1 MVHPMIRS
9 WQQRLHWALVFA
21 LLFGLLPPGR
31 PVAAEI
37 SYSPQRNRAADV
49 QAQGAATSVL
59 TIATSADNV
68 QLSWSAVANAQSYQV
83 HRSQTP
89 FFTPS
94 NATLLTTTP
103 ANTTAHV
110 DSSALSTVESSYFY
124 QVVALN
130 GSGAPLA
137 GSDEV
142 GAINYALNNGG
153 QKYSLVAL
161 PFPSTTINNAATLA
175 SFIGNVMAVLKWNP
189 ATQTFRFFTPP
200 SSGDNFTLTT
210 GEVAFV
216 LLNSSAPTKVT
227 MSGKVTAIQ
236 HTLRPGRFNFLSV
249 PLQRASLTSAGAVAA
264 DITGVQAMLG
274 WNATTQLF
282 RFFTPPSTGDNF
294 TLRPGAPFIAQLTNS
309 APTSWPAGLPTPTP
323 TATPSPTPTNT
334 PTQTPTITPTPPVQ
348 NGPPVLN
355 AIGNRTVAVGSQ
367 LSFTLAA
374 TDPDN
379 EEVIFTASPAPLPA
393 NASLNQNTGEF
404 LFKPDN
410 SQIGAIQLT
419 FFARDARGGV
429 DSETATITV
438 QAPAPNQATSLTG
451 RLLDTND
458 FSNGVER
465 PIVGAT
471 IALLD
476 TGFTALTNAE
486 GYFTLT
492 GVPAG
497 AQVLDIDTRTANP
510 APDGSPY
517 SGFRERIELL
527 DGANNVV
534 DRPFFLPRIAA
545 ESLTTVNPAQT
556 TTVENPTLDIQ
567 IKVVPFSAQGQGG
580 VDFTGQLSIS
590 PVPEA
595 LAPAALPEE
604 LDPGL
609 LITIQPVGVTF
620 DPPAPITFPNTDN
633 LPPGSEVDIWS
644 LDPNA
649 GVFVI
654 VATGRVSADGQRVE
668 TISGG
673 IRAADWHMA
682 LPPQPSPDG
691 NNNNNDNQD
700 PDKCC
705 GANSGSETDIAD
717 GNLSI
722 DHALVNY
729 QSLGIARGVHLVY
742 NSLRADPRP
751 IINSNVTLSRRSTIP
766 DTIST
771 RLRVAGLDVGEEV
784 HWDTST
790 LVDDLT
796 DKTLRT
802 VTQFNAS
809 TFATGLYTY
818 RLRLINNYPQSSV
831 AATQNG
837 RVLVHNLQNS
847 PFGAGWGIDGL
858 QQLHQVG
865 DGDLLLTDGDG
876 TAILFTRQRTA
887 NELISAKAAV
897 GTPADPQQ
905 ASANTGQAITLFSN
919 EPIFDENSFVTFTTL
934 DDGGNVGAQA
944 VQAVAVAETGD
955 AIAVIVP
962 GNATS
967 GPVFAEEGR
976 EVFLQI
982 VPTLQAFQN
991 SDFQPGNQIYLQGS
1005 GFAEGATT
1013 LFFGATAVADTGVN
1027 SGHDIVGGNS
1037 QLYATIPANPG
1048 ALLRVRTTGG
1058 TSNELTAGPGT
1069 LTGLQAVA
1077 TIGTPANAGLASANI
1092 GQTITISGTGLGA
1105 NAAVRFPTINSEG
1118 QAGFVAVRVSWVAA
1132 AGNLATVVVPDNAVT
1147 GDLMVVGA
1155 TGTVALQIVPHLAS
1169 FSNGDFN
1176 WSGASQNLG
1185 LNGGGFVEGAIT
1197 VRFGAVNVVDPNTGP
1212 GTLDV
1217 YGSRDLA
1224 VVIPANAGGLV
1235 SVVTAGGASNA
1246 LPVGPTAF
1254 SGIQAVA
1261 TLGTPATA
1269 GQPAANVGQLI
1280 TLLGTNLGPNTNV
1293 IFPTLNDNGVAG
1305 SVAVRVSNVG
1315 ADGSWA
1321 NVAVPTGAVTGN
1333 LSLFGAGGTVGLQI
1347 VPHLTGFTNNDF
1359 RPSGTSREF
1368 YLDGGGFM
1376 EGNTTVRFGSSN
1388 VVDPSTGTA
1397 TLDVYWSGAR
1407 LDTVIPNNPGSQL
1420 VVTTPGGTS
1429 NTLVV
1434 GPTSVTSIAA
1444 TPTLGTPTNAG
1455 QPAANTGQ
1463 EITLLGANLG
1473 PNTVV
1478 LFPTR
1483 DDIGVAGT
1491 ALVRVSYSAPDG
1503 SRAAVAVPQGA
1514 TTGNVSIFGAAGAF
1528 ALQIVPHLTTFSNGD
1543 FAPSG
1548 ASQNLALYG
1557 GGFREGATTV
1567 HFGAAN
1573 VVDPNTGSGTIDIY
1587 STGTGLNVI
1596 IPANPGGLV
1605 SLTTDGGRSNALA
1618 VGPTAY
1624 TGLRA
1629 AAQVGTPTDGN
1640 QPSANVYQV
1649 ITLLGTNLGPNTN
1662 VIFPTRNDTGVAGT
1676 TIARVTHVSA
1686 DRTTATVAVPAGAVT
1701 GNVTV
1706 HGAAGSFALQIVPMI
1721 DWFWPTTFTPGNL
1734 LQLTGKGFVEG
1745 AGSVKFGATTVT
1757 DPNSGTNIIDVYSS
1771 GAGLNV
1777 TIPTNPGALVS
1788 VVTAGGTSNVVSV
1801 NGAPSVT
1808 ILTPQNGAD
1817 VVENSTVT
1825 IRALALDDT
1834 GIQSVA
1840 FLINNV
1846 VQFTDTDTP
1855 YEFELTTPAF
1865 AQANSTITI
1874 GARATDSN
1882 NNSTTAT
1889 NVVVDLVRATL
1900 AISATATI
1908 GTPAVANQP
1917 SANTEQA
1924 ITIRGV
1930 GLTDATEVIFPT
1942 IDTEGAPG
1950 TTTMLVSTVG
1960 AEGLSATV
1968 IVPVGAQTGNVTLAG
1983 TTAQASLQIV
1993 PHIATFTNYN
2003 FQPSGSSRILYLDG
2017 GGFVEGATTVNFGAT
2032 AVVDPDDGPETVD
2045 SYTTNLDVVIPDN
2058 PGGLVNVTTAG
2069 GTSNSINVGPSSF
2082 TAIEAVATK
2091 GKPTNASVASANA
2104 GQSITIRGA
2113 NLGLNTVVRF
2123 PRTDDEGVSGFTT
2136 AQVVD
2141 VSADR
2146 TAATVVVPQEA
2157 STGNVTIYGATG
2169 AFPLQVVPKLE
2180 SFTNSDFYAGATEH
2194 YLYLTGSGFIEGG
2207 STLHFGAVDLVDPDN
2222 GNVTLDVSGS
2232 GTALYATIPLNAG
2245 GVISLTTAGGTSNPL
2260 AVGPTAFTGLAATAA
2275 VGTATNAGQPSANGG
2290 QLITVR
2296 GANLGLNTTV
2306 IFPIV
2311 DDVGV
2316 AGSAVVR
2323 ASSVSADRT
2332 TATVAVPSGAVNGNL
2347 QIFGVT
2353 GAFPL
2358 QIVPRVTGFSSGG
2371 FIAGS
2376 YLYLD
2381 GSGFSEGATTV
2392 RFGGATVVDPDAG
2405 ENTLDVY
2412 WSGARI
2418 VVEIPPGASGVVSV
2432 TTAGGASNALAVGPQ
2447 RLLGLVGTAQSGAP
2461 ADPAL
2466 PSANVNQLMTI
2477 QGVGLG
2483 LNTQV
2488 IFPIRTDEGVADT
2501 VNVSVIGVNATGAAA
2516 TVLVPSNAVT
2526 GDVTV
2531 HGASGAFRLQIVP
2544 KINGFTLFGGGL
2556 TPGNTLRLEG
2566 GGFVEGEG
2574 EVRFGNVP
2582 VVDPDD
2588 GPNLVDVFWGGTG
2601 MNVTIPNNP
2610 GANVRVVTAGGVS
2623 NVMDVDAD
2631 PVDLLAPAPDPNL
2644 GGGASGPRTF
2654 RTPDGDFSVIAEN
2667 ADGTFTRRLKDGTR
2681 FTFNVGGLL
2690 TAVIDRNN
2698 NSTSYNYDAAGRLTR
2713 ITDPVG
2719 LQTNLTYA
2727 NGRLTSITDP
2737 ASRTTNFQHDAQGN
2751 LTRITDPDS
2760 SVRQFGYDGRHHIV
2774 FQSSKRSFIT
2784 QYQYNFAGMHV
2795 KSIWPDGS
2803 TRLIS
2808 PSSLVG
2814 LVDTSTGVGTRTN
2827 PAPVTLPEAVQA
2839 TFTEGDGGVTRYK
2852 TDRYGAGT
2860 EAIDPLGRR
2869 VVTTRDEHGNPA
2881 QTTQPNGVIVNYT
2894 FDVRGNMLR
2903 VREAVGT
2910 ALERTRLFD
2919 YEATFNLVTKITDPG
2934 GFVTRLEYDAKGNIV
2949 KLTNA
2954 VGGVQT
2960 FTYNNA
2966 GLPLTMTDE
2975 LGRTTTF
2982 SYDAKGNL
2990 QTLTDP
2996 LGVVTELE
3004 RNAAGNVTGL
3014 IQAKGTPL
3022 QRKTTS
3028 TYDTMNRRT
3037 AMTDAAGAAQR
3048 FSYDAEGNPVETQ
3061 LPTGEVYRNEYDG
3074 VNRMSKSISP
3084 IEGATAFFYDGA
3096 GNVVRTVD
3104 ALGATSFIRYDLV
3117 RRPLQITDPI
3127 SGTLRFTYDM
3137 QDNLLTSEDARG
3149 KITRYEY
3156 DLLNRQTKSTN
3167 PVQQSYTFTYDARD
3181 LLLTSVDPKGQTIRY
3196 SYDGLT
3202 RRTRVETPNDLLTYQ
3217 YDAVGNLL
3225 TAQDGD
3231 SKSEFAY
3238 DALNRQQ
3245 IARTVDLGGQPATT
3259 ITRTFDALGHRI
3271 RLEDSAGGSTQ
3282 YSYNNVD
3289 YLTAIQPSLGG
3300 VINTLYDVGGRP
3312 TKMTMANATVTDY
3325 VYDANGR
3332 LQALTHSKASGGS
3345 IFADT
3350 FEYNTVGSI
3359 TKIIEGAIQR
3369 QYTYDPMQRLLS
3381 GGTATS
3387 PESYTYDLV
3396 GNRTTSSLSASH
3408 TVNDANRLLEDADYR
3423 YTYDA
3428 NGNLATR
3435 TRKSD
3440 NSTTTYTFN
3449 ALDQLV
3455 RIDGPGGSVTTYRYD
3470 AVGRRIEKNVGG
3482 QIARYVYNGVNIR
3495 LEYNGANQLAARYTH
3510 GDGVDEVLTMERGGV
3525 VYYYLTD
3532 HLGSVRQVVDAAGN
3546 TVNRYEY
3553 DSYGR
3558 RTVAQEQI
3566 ANPFSYTG
3574 REYDAESGFYFY
3586 RARYYDAQ
3594 SGRFISEDP
3603 LGLAGGDPNF
3613 YSYVRNNPV
3622 NLVDPSGLITP
3633 WDLLDIASFGM
3644 SLYDFSKCQSLENA
3658 INLGLDAFG
3667 LLPFIPSIGTIRRG
3681 ANALDALRQADKG
3694 SDALRR
3700 MDNLCSFTPD
3710 TLVMTADGLMPIID
3724 IKVGDYVLAYN
3735 EEQGEIDLYPVEN
3748 AYSHD
3753 HPVLI
3758 LLEIDGEKIV
3768 TTPEHPFYVV
3778 DPVKSL
3784 RVAEE
3789 IGYWLPAGELIV
3801 GHSIRNK
3808 HGEFGVIQSVY
3819 SVELS
3824 MAMYNLTI
3832 ADAHTFYVGQ
3842 GGWLVHNACDLYN
3855 RPSGYRKG
3863 VRDEVWENA
3872 KGPDGNVRDPLTG
3885 QVMNRNDPWD
3895 MGHKPGHEY
3904 RKHRESAEERGIS
3917 RKEFLDEHNDPS
3929 HYRPEL
3935 PSSNRSHR
3943 GEDMSDEYLGP

>member
-1 MVHPMIRS
+1 MVPTMFRS

-21 LLFGLLPPGR
+21 LLFGLLPPGQ
-31 PVAAEI
+31 PVAGETA
-37 SYSPQRNRAADV
+37 YSPQRELPAHV
-49 QAQGAATSVL
+49 QAQPAATIAL
-59 TIATSADNV
+59 TIATSGDNV
-68 QLSWSAVANAQSYQV
+68 QLSWSAASNAQGYAV
-83 HRSQTP
+83 HRSPTP

-94 NATLLTTTP
+94 SATLLTTTL

-110 DSSALSTVESSYFY
+110 DSSALSAVETNFFY
-124 QVVALN
+124 QLVAVN
-130 GSGAPLA
+130 GSGAPVA

-161 PFPSTTINNAATLA
+161 PFPSTTIVNAATLA

-200 SSGDNFTLTT
+200 SSGDNFTLTM

-216 LLNSSAPTKVT
+216 LLNSSAPSKVT
-227 MSGKVTAIQ
+227 MSGKVTAVQ

-249 PLQRASLTSAGAVAA
+249 PLQRAGLTNAGAVAA

-282 RFFTPPSTGDNF
+282 RFFTPPNTGDNF
-294 TLRPGAPFIAQLTNS
+294 TLRPGAPFIAQLTAN
-309 APTSWPAGLPTPTP
+309 APTTWPADLPTPTP
-323 TATPSPTPTNT
+323 TATNTATPTNT
-334 PTQTPTITPTPPVQ
+334 PTQTPTLTPTPTVQ
-348 NGPPVLN
+348 NGPPVLG

-367 LSFTLAA
+367 LSFMLTA

-379 EEVIFTASPAPLPA
+379 EEISFSASPAPLPA
-393 NASLNQNTGEF
+393 NATLNQNTGEF
-404 LFKPDN
+404 LFKPDG
-410 SQIGAIQLT
+410 SQTGAIQLT
-419 FFARDARGGV
+419 FFARDGRGGV
-429 DSETATITV
+429 DSETVTLTV
-438 QAPAPNQATSLTG
+438 QAPPPNQATTLTG

-458 FSNGVER
+458 FSNGLER

-476 TGFTALTNAE
+476 TGFTARTNAD

-492 GVPAG
+492 GIPSG
-497 AQVLDIDTRTANP
+497 DQILDIDTSTANP

-517 SGFRERIELL
+517 SGFRERIGLL

-534 DRPFFLPRIAA
+534 ERPFFLPRVAA

-567 IKVVPFSAQGQGG
+567 IEVAPFSAQGEGG
-580 VDFTGQLSIS
+580 VDFSGQLSIS

-644 LDPNA
+644 LDPKE

-682 LPPQPSPDG
+682 LPPQPNPDG

-742 NSLRADPRP
+742 NSLRAAPRP
-751 IINSNVTLSRRSTIP
+751 IINSNATILQRSTIP
-766 DTIST
+766 ETIST

-796 DKTLRT
+796 DKTIRT
-802 VTQFNAS
+802 VTQFDAS

-818 RLRLINNYPQSSV
+818 RLRLISNYPQSSV
-831 AATQNG
+831 AGTQNG
-837 RVLVHNLQNS
+837 RVLVYNLQGS

-858 QQLHQVG
+858 QQLHAVG

-887 NELISAKAAV
+887 NELIAAKATV
-897 GTPADPQQ
+897 GTPTDPQQ
-905 ASANTGQAITLFSN
+905 ASANIGQAITLFSN
-919 EPIFDENSFVTFTTL
+919 EPIFDANSFVTFTTI
-934 DDGGNVGAQA
+934 DDGGNVGTQA

-962 GNATS
+962 PGATS

-976 EVFLQI
+976 DVFLQI
-982 VPTLQAFQN
+982 VPTLQDFQN
-991 SDFQPGNQIYLQGS
+991 SDFQPGNQLYLQGA

-1013 LFFGATAVADTGVN
+1013 LFFGATSVADTGVN

-1037 QLYATIPANPG
+1037 QIYATIPANPG
-1048 ALLRVRTTGG
+1048 ALLRVRTAGG
-1058 TSNELTAGPGT
+1058 TSNELTVGPGAF
-1069 LTGLQAVA
+1069 TGLQAVA
-1077 TIGTPANAGLASANI
+1077 AIGTPTNAGLASANI
-1092 GQTITISGTGLGA
+1092 GQTITISGTGLGD
-1105 NAAVRFPTINSEG
+1105 NAAVRFPTIDSDG
-1118 QAGFVAVRVSWVAA
+1118 RAGFVTARVSWVAA
-1132 AGNLATVVVPDNAVT
+1132 AGDLATVVVPDHAVT
-1147 GDLMVVGA
+1147 GDLTVVGA
-1155 TGTVALQIVPHLAS
+1155 AGIGALQIVPHLTT
-1169 FSNGDFN
+1169 FSNSDFN
-1176 WSGASQNLG
+1176 RSGANQNLG

-1212 GTLDV
+1212 ATLDV

-1246 LPVGPTAF
+1246 LPVGPSAF
-1254 SGIQAVA
+1254 SSIQAVA
-1261 TLGTPATA
+1261 ALGTPATA

-1305 SVAVRVSNVG
+1305 SVAVRVSSVG

-1321 NVAVPTGAVTGN
+1321 NVTVPAGAVTGN
-1333 LSLFGAGGTVGLQI
+1333 LSLFGAGGTSALQI
-1347 VPHLTGFTNNDF
+1347 VPHLTGFSNSDF
-1359 RPSGTSREF
+1359 RPSGTAREF
-1368 YLDGGGFM
+1368 YLDGGGFV
-1376 EGNTTVRFGSSN
+1376 EGNITLNFGSST

-1397 TLDVYWSGAR
+1397 TLDVYSSGTR
-1407 LDTVIPNNPGSQL
+1407 LDTIIPNNPGSQL

-1429 NTLVV
+1429 NPLIV
-1434 GPTSVTSIAA
+1434 GPTSLTGIAA
-1444 TPTLGTPTNAG
+1444 TPTLGTPANAG
-1455 QPAANTGQ
+1455 QPAANVGQ
-1463 EITLLGANLG
+1463 EITLLGANLRL
-1473 PNTVV
+1473 NTVV
-1478 LFPTR
+1478 RFPTR

-1491 ALVRVSYSAPDG
+1491 TLVRVSYVAPDG
-1503 SRAAVAVPQGA
+1503 SRAAVAVPDGA
-1514 TTGNVSIFGAAGAF
+1514 TTGNVSIFGASGAF
-1528 ALQIVPHLTTFSNGD
+1528 PLQIVPHLTTFSNGD
-1543 FAPSG
+1543 FVPSG
-1548 ASQNLALYG
+1548 TAQNLLLYG

-1567 HFGAAN
+1567 HFGAVN
-1573 VVDPNTGSGTIDIY
+1573 VVDPNTGSGTIDVHSN
-1587 STGTGLNVI
+1587 STGLYTI

-1605 SLTTDGGRSNALA
+1605 SLTTDGGTSNALA

-1624 TGLRA
+1624 TGLRVT
-1629 AAQVGTPTDGN
+1629 AQVGTPTDSN
-1640 QPSANVYQV
+1640 QPSANVYQA

-1662 VIFPTRNDTGVAGT
+1662 VIFPTRSDTGVAGT
-1676 TIARVTHVSA
+1676 TTVRVTYIA
-1686 DRTTATVAVPAGAVT
+1686 GNRATASVLVPAGAVT

-1706 HGAAGSFALQIVPMI
+1706 HGVAGSFALQIVPTI
-1721 DWFWPTTFTPGNL
+1721 DWFGPTTFAPGNL
-1734 LQLTGKGFVEG
+1734 LQLIGDGFVEG
-1745 AGSVKFGATTVT
+1745 VNSVKFGATTVV
-1757 DPNSGTNIIDVYSS
+1757 DPNTGTNLIDVYSS
-1771 GAGLNV
+1771 GTGLNV
-1777 TIPTNPGALVS
+1777 TIPANPGALVS

-1801 NGAPSVT
+1801 NGAPSVS
-1808 ILTPQNGAD
+1808 ILAPYNGAD
-1817 VVENSTVT
+1817 VVENRPVT

-1834 GIQSVA
+1834 GIQSVT

-1846 VQFTDTDTP
+1846 VQVTDSSDP
-1855 YEFELTTPAF
+1855 YEFEWTPPAF
-1865 AQANSTITI
+1865 SPANSTITLS
-1874 GARATDSN
+1874 ARATDRDN
-1882 NNSTTAT
+1882 NTATAPNVVVNLVQATLALSTTA
-1889 NVVVDLVRATL
+1889 
-1900 AISATATI
+1900 II
-1908 GTPAVANQP
+1908 GTPADANQP
-1917 SANTEQA
+1917 STNTEHT
-1924 ITIRGV
+1924 ITIGGV
-1930 GLTDATEVIFPT
+1930 GLTYETAVIFPT
-1942 IDTEGAPG
+1942 VDSEGAPG
-1950 TTTMLVSTVG
+1950 TTTVQVSTVD
-1960 AEGLSATV
+1960 ADGLSATV
-1968 IVPVGAQTGNVTLAG
+1968 AVPIGAQTGEVTLAG
-1983 TTAQASLQIV
+1983 TTATAFLQIV
-1993 PHIATFTNYN
+1993 PRITSFTNSD
-2003 FQPSGSSRILYLDG
+2003 FRSSGLSRVLYLYG
-2017 GGFVEGATTVNFGAT
+2017 GGYVEGATTVTFGAT
-2032 AVVDPDDGPETVD
+2032 AVVDPDGGPETLDVYN
-2045 SYTTNLDVVIPDN
+2045 SNLDVVIPNN
-2058 PGGLVNVTTAG
+2058 PGGLVSVTTAG
-2069 GTSNSINVGPSSF
+2069 GTSNSIQVGPSAF
-2082 TAIEAVATK
+2082 TAIEAVATT
-2091 GKPTNASVASANA
+2091 GTPANAAVAAANA
-2104 GQSITIRGA
+2104 GQTITIRGA
-2113 NLGLNTVVRF
+2113 HLGTNTAVRF
-2123 PRTDDEGVSGFTT
+2123 PTTDSEGVPGFTT
-2136 AQVVD
+2136 VTAVD

-2169 AFPLQVVPKLE
+2169 AFPLQIVPQLA
-2180 SFTNSDFYAGATEH
+2180 SFSNSDFYGGATQN

-2207 STLHFGAVDLVDPDN
+2207 STLRFGAVDLVDPDN
-2222 GNVTLDVSGS
+2222 GDTTLDVYSS
-2232 GTALYATIPLNAG
+2232 NTSLYALIPLGAG
-2245 GVISLTTAGGTSNPL
+2245 GLVALTTAGGTSNSL
-2260 AVGPTAFTGLAATAA
+2260 AVGPTAFTGLSATAA
-2275 VGTATNAGQPSANGG
+2275 KGTAATGGQPSANVG
-2290 QLITVR
+2290 QLITVQ
-2296 GANLGLNTTV
+2296 GANLGPNSNV
-2306 IFPIV
+2306 IFPTV

-2316 AGSAVVR
+2316 AGTAVVR
-2323 ASSVSADRT
+2323 VSSVNAERT
-2332 TATVAVPSGAVNGNL
+2332 SATVAVPNGAVNGNVQL
-2347 QIFGVT
+2347 FGAT

-2358 QIVPRVTGFSSGG
+2358 QIVPHLTGFTNYD
-2371 FIAGS
+2371 FVTDS

-2381 GSGFSEGATTV
+2381 GGGFTEGATTV
-2392 RFGGATVVDPDAG
+2392 HFGAANVVDPDAG
-2405 ENTLDVY
+2405 ENSLDVH
-2412 WSGARI
+2412 WSGTRI
-2418 VVEIPPGASGVVSV
+2418 YVVIPPGASGVISV
-2432 TTAGGASNALAVGPQ
+2432 TTAGGASNALPVGPQ
-2447 RLLGLVGTAQSGAP
+2447 RLLGLVATAESGAP

-2483 LNTQV
+2483 PNTHV
-2488 IFPIRTDEGVADT
+2488 IFPTRNDEGVVDSA
-2501 VNVSVIGVNATGAAA
+2501 SVRVTGVNANGAAA
-2516 TVLVPSNAVT
+2516 TVLVPLNAVT

-2531 HGASGAFRLQIVP
+2531 HGASGAFWLQIVP
-2544 KINGFTLFGGGL
+2544 KISAFNLFGGAL

-2566 GGFVEGEG
+2566 GGFVEGDV

-2582 VVDPDD
+2582 VVDPDN
-2588 GPNLVDVFWGGTG
+2588 GPNLIDVFWGGAG
-2601 MNVTIPNNP
+2601 MNVTIPDNP

-2623 NVMDVDAD
+2623 NVVDVTPD
-2631 PVDLLAPAPDPNL
+2631 PVDLLAPAPNPDL
-2644 GGGASGPRTF
+2644 GGGATGPRTF
-2654 RTPDGDFSVIAEN
+2654 RAPDGDFSVITEN
-2667 ADGTFTRRLKDGTR
+2667 TDGTFTRRLKDGTR
-2681 FTFNVGGLL
+2681 FTFNAGGLL
-2690 TAVIDRNN
+2690 TAVSDRNN
-2698 NSTSYNYDAAGRLTR
+2698 NSTGYSYDAAGRLTR
-2713 ITDPVG
+2713 ITDPAG
-2719 LQTNLTYA
+2719 LQTNLTYV

-2737 ASRTTNFQHDAQGN
+2737 ANRTTNFQHDAQGN

-2760 SVRQFGYDGRHHIV
+2760 SVRQFGYDGRHHVV

-2827 PAPVTLPEAVQA
+2827 PAPVTLPTDVQA
-2839 TFTEGDGGVTRYK
+2839 KFTEGDGGVTTYK
-2852 TDRYGAGT
+2852 TDRFGAGT

-2894 FDVRGNMLR
+2894 FDARGNMLS

-2934 GFVTRLEYDAKGNIV
+2934 GFVTSLEYDAKGNII

-2996 LGVVTELE
+2996 LGVVTEVE

-3022 QRKTTS
+3022 QRKTTA

-3037 AMTDAAGAAQR
+3037 AMTDAASAAQR
-3048 FSYDAEGNPVETQ
+3048 FIYDAEGNPIETQ
-3061 LPTGEVYRNEYDG
+3061 LPTGEVYRNEYDS
-3074 VNRMSKSISP
+3074 VNRTSKTISL
-3084 IEGATAFFYDGA
+3084 IEGTTEFFYDGA

-3127 SGTLRFTYDM
+3127 SGTLRFTYDV

-3225 TAQDGD
+3225 AAQDGD

-3238 DALNRQQ
+3238 DTLNRQQ

-3282 YSYNNVD
+3282 YGYNNVD

-3312 TKMTMANATVTDY
+3312 TKMTMANAAVTDY
-3325 VYDANGR
+3325 SYDANGR
-3332 LQALTHSKASGGS
+3332 LQALAHSKASGGS

-3350 FEYNTVGSI
+3350 FEYNTIGNI

-3381 GGTATS
+3381 GGAATS

-3440 NSTTTYTFN
+3440 NSATTYTFN

-3510 GDGVDEVLTMERGGV
+3510 GDGVDEVLTMERGGA

-3574 REYDAESGFYFY
+3574 REYDAESGLYFY

-3594 SGRFISEDP
+3594 IGRFISEDP

-3622 NLVDPSGLITP
+3622 NLVDPSGLLTP

-3644 SLYDFSKCQSLENA
+3644 SLYDFAKCPSLANG

-3667 LLPFIPSIGTIRRG
+3667 LLPFVPGIGTIRRG
-3681 ANALDALRQADKG
+3681 ANALDALRHADDAG
-3694 SDALRR
+3694 DALRR
-3700 MDNLCSFTPD
+3700 MDNIPCSFAPE
-3710 TLVMTADGLMPIID
+3710 TLVTTMDGLVPITEVE
-3724 IKVGDYVLAYN
+3724 VGDYVLAFD
-3735 EEQGEIDLYPVEN
+3735 EDTGKIDYYPVSAAMSKE
-3748 AYSHD
+3748 D
-3753 HPVLI
+3753 PVLI
-3758 LLEIDGEKIV
+3758 LLTVGDETLV
-3768 TTPEHPFYVV
+3768 TTPIHPFYTIHAAPWLTEGEGQGRWTLAG
-3778 DPVKSL
+3778 DL
-3784 RVAEE
+3784 RPGDRILRADGSTGTVQGLVTLHAPTEM
-3789 IGYWLPAGELIV
+3789 
-3801 GHSIRNK
+3801 
-3808 HGEFGVIQSVY
+3808 FD
-3819 SVELS
+3819 
-3824 MAMYNLTI
+3824 LTV
-3832 ADAHTFYVGQ
+3832 ADAHNFFVGEEQ
-3842 GGWLVHNACDLYN
+3842 WLVHNCNIYN
-3855 RPSGYRKG
+3855 KPPTGKRPSGYRDG
-3863 VRDEVWENA
+3863 VTDEVRA
-3872 KGPDGNVRDPLTG
+3872 KNDGKCVYCGADADTNDHVR
-3885 QVMNRNDPWD
+3885 PW
-3895 MGHKPGHEY
+3895 
-3904 RKHRESAEERGIS
+3904 
-3917 RKEFLDEHNDPS
+3917 KEIKEGAGS
-3929 HYRPEL
+3929 
-3935 PSSNRSHR
+3935 R
-3943 GEDMSDEYLGP
+3943 GEEIDRFNDVDNMLPACRSCNSSKGAGDAPNPNRRRE